1 MRAEAAIQA
10 KLRSEAF
17 QKAAHAKRSREDALA
32 GYYAQEVCEK
42 YKCMQWACLHLWL
55 CSVTD
60 GICIKIPFVKSS
72 PAQPRVLLPSHSQNL
87 LNAY

>member
-1 MRAEAAIQA
+1 MFCGVARDDPHIEEQCTAYQDRRAEAAIQA

-42 YKCMQWACLHLWL
+42 YKVHA
-55 CSVTD
+55 
-60 GICIKIPFVKSS
+60 I
-72 PAQPRVLLPSHSQNL
+72 R
-87 LNAY
+87 